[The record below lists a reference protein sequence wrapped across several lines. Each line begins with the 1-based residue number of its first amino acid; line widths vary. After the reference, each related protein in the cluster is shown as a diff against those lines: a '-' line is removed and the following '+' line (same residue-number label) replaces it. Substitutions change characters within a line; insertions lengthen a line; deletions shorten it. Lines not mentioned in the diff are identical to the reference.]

1 MARLGEA
8 LEEETSTK
16 KTEVCFCSSLTGYK
30 TKLDMN
36 QSEISLNKKLKL
48 QVVNYALETNI
59 SDGVHKIII

>member
-1 MARLGEA
+1 M
-8 LEEETSTK
+8 
-16 KTEVCFCSSLTGYK
+16 CFCSSLTGYK

-36 QSEISLNKKLKL
+36 QCEMSLNKKLKL